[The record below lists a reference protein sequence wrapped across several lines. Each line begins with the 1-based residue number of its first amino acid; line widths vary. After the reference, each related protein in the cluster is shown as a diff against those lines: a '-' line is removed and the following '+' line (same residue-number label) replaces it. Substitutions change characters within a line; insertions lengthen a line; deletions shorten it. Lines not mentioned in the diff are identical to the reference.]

1 MATTRGQN
9 WQQDA
14 NATFIDEKERKNSD
28 DNDAAFKNA
37 SAPPGIFLF
46 FLANLH
52 FLKWRHFWSNQ
63 HPFFSFFFSTL
74 HMAALIASYPPPSLI
89 CGIHWS
95 NKRWRLLLLYSQI
108 ILLLLVKEEISSFEN
123 VEIIKK
129 LFCKYV
135 ILKTL
140 NWWIFSFW
148 LSFPRKK
155 IGLLQAE
162 AASWR
167 REEEE
172 EEEGLSYVVCTNI
185 ATSNNRPS
193 FLGRKILRRRRL
205 RFSLFSFVFEG
216 SGAWSQNRRRRRR
229 RGLKLLHLLLLSCTV
244 ASDHATKGE
253 GGGI

>member
-1 MATTRGQN
+1 MMRHLKMPPPLQ
-9 WQQDA
+9 
-14 NATFIDEKERKNSD
+14 
-28 DNDAAFKNA
+28 AFF
-37 SAPPGIFLF
+37 SF

-140 NWWIFSFW
+140 NWRIFSFW

-167 REEEE
+167 R
-172 EEEGLSYVVCTNI
+172 
-185 ATSNNRPS
+185 
-193 FLGRKILRRRRL
+193 
-205 RFSLFSFVFEG
+205 
-216 SGAWSQNRRRRRR
+216 RRRRRAYPTSCVPTLPQATSDQVFLEGKYYVVVVFAFPSFPSFSR
-229 RGLKLLHLLLLSCTV
+229 EAEREAKIGGGEEEEASSCCTSSSCLVLLLLITQRRAKAAGFKYSIAFFSPRLFGKYLVRRRSLC
-244 ASDHATKGE
+244 
-253 GGGI
+253 